1 MSSPDSDSPRDPS
14 EFLSVELSRQ
24 IVEACERFEAAW
36 RTGQPVDLELFVTG
50 LPADTRDR
58 VLAELES
65 LAAEL
70 RGEGLVDE
78 TPAGSD
84 SAAMTSLARYEI
96 LRPLA
101 RGGMGQVSEA
111 LDRELDRMVALK
123 EILPAGAKDPAYR
136 RRFQVE
142 AEITARLEHPGIIP
156 VYNRGRMPDGRLFYT
171 MRLIAG
177 DQTGTLQQAVE
188 AFHATPPAQGAP
200 RDLAWRRL
208 LRRVI
213 DVCNTMAYVHREGVL
228 HRDLKPS
235 NILLGPYGETLV
247 VDWGLARRL
256 HQAPGITPG
265 GPAQAGT
272 GSNLTVGVGTVA
284 HAAPEQLTGEGPS
297 TSPSSDLYSL
307 GTILYAVLTGRSPFP
322 SQLEGNPQSLLER
335 VRAGQF
341 DPPRQVNPQVD
352 PPLEAICLKA
362 MAREPGERYPHA
374 ADLAADLEHWLA
386 GEPVAVWPEPWTR
399 RLRRW
404 TTRHRTLVSLGMLGL
419 VLLTAG
425 MGILSLI
432 QDRNRRALAEQ
443 VIVRD
448 AALEESQAA
457 REVSEHDRERAT
469 RSQAQAEAE
478 RSRAVA
484 REALALQAIDE
495 FRQAIVNHAELVKTP
510 QLKELRGELL
520 QKPLAFYRELRA
532 ELLALPQPSLDNLK
546 RLRDTTSR
554 LALLHTDIG
563 NLAEAIQL
571 HEQVLE
577 LSTQALAHP
586 EAQEPEQRRFW
597 KKARVGAHLMIGT
610 TLARTDNKP
619 REFQAYEQAW
629 QEAEPLS
636 EEDPE
641 DRPLNVMRA
650 SVLSGMAGTLR
661 ALNRFDEA
669 KERFSQAAQLHRLN
683 VEQNPDQPEI
693 RRNLARSQVNF
704 ASLLELL
711 REPAAAA
718 EAQREADAIFEALG
732 DNVASDPQ
740 YLHRQ
745 ASAHFNR
752 GIDLARRGQPEQ
764 ALRAYREA
772 EQKWRRLASEFPD
785 NNEYANALRP
795 VLMNVAT
802 LLQRLRQIPECLTVL
817 QELGDR
823 LHSAIEQN
831 PEVRELRGQL
841 VETLHMRGHL
851 LVPLGRDDE
860 ARTAYAGA
868 LVEAEGLCV
877 LQPADRRWPRQV
889 VELSLHLANLDLQSG
904 NLPEA
909 RERLGAIRPTALSL
923 VDSDGVEAVD
933 RMMLRS
939 VLGTLAEI
947 EEFQGEPA
955 LAQDNRALALTWDQR
970 DPAMESLDQRLRE
983 VQAGA
988 PPRSTDES
996 LGLARRAAVR
1006 QEYGTALALCVAA
1019 LESDP
1024 TLVKDRQ
1031 REAGYMAAALALWQS
1046 VHLPEDQP
1054 AQRAELRQR
1063 ALGWLQQELEH
1074 WRSAGP
1080 EWRVVRRA
1088 ALTRWRF
1095 DPSLAVVSRPERLAQ
1110 IPAEEQPAWRDLFAE
1125 AARLA
1130 DDNSPAP

>member
-101 RGGMGQVSEA
+101 RGGMGQASEA

-136 RRFQVE
+136 
-142 AEITARLEHPGIIP
+142 
-156 VYNRGRMPDGRLFYT
+156 
-171 MRLIAG
+171 

-457 REVSEHDRERAT
+457 REVSDRGRAEPGGRT
-469 RSQAQAEAE
+469 RS
-478 RSRAVA
+478 
-484 REALALQAIDE
+484 
-495 FRQAIVNHAELVKTP
+495 
-510 QLKELRGELL
+510 
-520 QKPLAFYRELRA
+520 
-532 ELLALPQPSLDNLK
+532 
-546 RLRDTTSR
+546 
-554 LALLHTDIG
+554 
-563 NLAEAIQL
+563 
-571 HEQVLE
+571 
-577 LSTQALAHP
+577 
-586 EAQEPEQRRFW
+586 
-597 KKARVGAHLMIGT
+597 
-610 TLARTDNKP
+610 P
-619 REFQAYEQAW
+619 R
-629 QEAEPLS
+629 P
-636 EEDPE
+636 
-641 DRPLNVMRA
+641 
-650 SVLSGMAGTLR
+650 AG
-661 ALNRFDEA
+661 D
-669 KERFSQAAQLHRLN
+669 
-683 VEQNPDQPEI
+683 
-693 RRNLARSQVNF
+693 
-704 ASLLELL
+704 
-711 REPAAAA
+711 
-718 EAQREADAIFEALG
+718 
-732 DNVASDPQ
+732 
-740 YLHRQ
+740 
-745 ASAHFNR
+745 
-752 GIDLARRGQPEQ
+752 
-764 ALRAYREA
+764 
-772 EQKWRRLASEFPD
+772 
-785 NNEYANALRP
+785 
-795 VLMNVAT
+795 
-802 LLQRLRQIPECLTVL
+802 
-817 QELGDR
+817 
-823 LHSAIEQN
+823 
-831 PEVRELRGQL
+831 
-841 VETLHMRGHL
+841 
-851 LVPLGRDDE
+851 
-860 ARTAYAGA
+860 
-868 LVEAEGLCV
+868 
-877 LQPADRRWPRQV
+877 
-889 VELSLHLANLDLQSG
+889 
-904 NLPEA
+904 
-909 RERLGAIRPTALSL
+909 
-923 VDSDGVEAVD
+923 
-933 RMMLRS
+933 
-939 VLGTLAEI
+939 
-947 EEFQGEPA
+947 
-955 LAQDNRALALTWDQR
+955 
-970 DPAMESLDQRLRE
+970 
-983 VQAGA
+983 
-988 PPRSTDES
+988 
-996 LGLARRAAVR
+996 
-1006 QEYGTALALCVAA
+1006 
-1019 LESDP
+1019 
-1024 TLVKDRQ
+1024 
-1031 REAGYMAAALALWQS
+1031 
-1046 VHLPEDQP
+1046 
-1054 AQRAELRQR
+1054 
-1063 ALGWLQQELEH
+1063 
-1074 WRSAGP
+1074 
-1080 EWRVVRRA
+1080 
-1088 ALTRWRF
+1088 
-1095 DPSLAVVSRPERLAQ
+1095 
-1110 IPAEEQPAWRDLFAE
+1110 
-1125 AARLA
+1125 
-1130 DDNSPAP
+1130 